1 MLNDKLCAK
10 TEGMKS
16 MNANFK
22 DRGTTL
28 FLRTATLGAA
38 IVITLLSLWAV
49 SDVYTH
55 WTEDSPELAFWTY
68 PIILVISASAAT
80 FCVAV
85 FQIWKLLSLID
96 RNKAFT
102 NASVKTMKK
111 VKYCGFIISALF
123 ATWMPLVFRAAENE
137 DAPGMILI
145 FGAIF
150 VGIPFVV
157 AVFAGVAQRLFQNAI
172 DIKKENDL
180 TV

>member
-1 MLNDKLCAK
+1 MH
-10 TEGMKS
+10 
-16 MNANFK
+16 
-22 DRGTTL
+22 
-28 FLRTATLGAA
+28 
-38 IVITLLSLWAV
+38 WA
-49 SDVYTH
+49 
-55 WTEDSPELAFWTY
+55 EDSPEFAFWTY
-68 PIILVISASAAT
+68 PIMLVISASAAT

-85 FQIWKLLSLID
+85 SQIWKLLNLID

-102 NASVKTMKK
+102 NASVKTMKN

-123 ATWMPLVFRAAENE
+123 ATWLPLVFHMAENS

-150 VGIPFVV
+150 VGIPFVI
-157 AVFAGVAQRLFQNAI
+157 AIFAGVAQRLFQNAI

>member
-1 MLNDKLCAK
+1 
-10 TEGMKS
+10 MKYKNS
-16 MNANFK
+16 NLR

-28 FLRTATLGAA
+28 FLRTAILGAS
-38 IVITLLSLWAV
+38 IVIALLSLWAI
-49 SDVYTH
+49 SDVYMH
-55 WTEDSPELAFWTY
+55 WSEDSPELTLWTY
-68 PIILVISASAAT
+68 PVILIISASAAT

-96 RNKAFT
+96 NNKAFT
-102 NASVKTMKK
+102 NASVRTMRN

-123 ATWMPLVFRAAENE
+123 ATWMPLVFRVADND

-150 VGIPFVV
+150 VGIPFVI

>member
-1 MLNDKLCAK
+1 
-10 TEGMKS
+10 MKNK
-16 MNANFK
+16 NANFK
-22 DRGTTL
+22 DSGTTL
-28 FLRTATLGAA
+28 FLRTAILGASIIIA
-38 IVITLLSLWAV
+38 LLSIWAV
-49 SDVYTH
+49 SDVYMH
-55 WTEDSPELAFWTY
+55 WAEDSPELAFWAY

-85 FQIWKLLSLID
+85 SQIWKLLSLID

-102 NASVKTMKK
+102 NASVKTMRN

-123 ATWMPLVFRAAENE
+123 VTWMPLVFRAADNE

-145 FGAIF
+145 FAAIF
-150 VGIPFVV
+150 VGIPFVI
-157 AVFAGVAQRLFQNAI
+157 AVFAGVAQRLFQKAI